1 MRDARLPGSLDLLLS
16 EENILDIYT
25 YGPWRVPDGLIDEL
39 SARVDSL
46 IADPRS
52 ARLTVDRH
60 PVLRT
65 PAPAVVADVLG
76 LTGLL
81 LGDAAV
87 RSGRRC
93 HLEYDLVGRF
103 LARPTSV
110 RSNWVARPAPWR
122 PPGAEL
128 FQVAGDDRAL
138 RELAWELTE
147 EILRALAGVEPL
159 EERRTALLGLYERIG
174 EDGDL
179 MDAMLGTPLDSPEW
193 LVVEERCLDAA
204 SDETVALLPELTG
217 PVGYLGWVVD
227 GWLAAEERLSRVVT
241 GSANSTGL
249 LAELLL
255 QAGINEVPAELAVG
269 VRGELYD
276 EIAERLPVLS
286 KTFQAGEWR
295 TRIRAY
301 LSRALVLGEIGLARA
316 WLDLAVRFTAAVRG
330 VPGTPVR
337 PEPCAVPVGE
347 FGSDIR
353 RLFRVRRVRHPLTR
367 TAIPPR
373 RRLGGPVDLR
383 TQEPVVEPEPA
394 EPAAAPAAG
403 PSAGPSAELPAEPE
417 LVAELPVV
425 GEPPVVEPPVVEL
438 PPEPDLEVEPPSP
451 NGTLDGISNG
461 VPNGVPGNGVPGH
474 GVPGHGVPG
483 HGVPN
488 GVAGNGV
495 PGGLQV
501 GELPAPGPADPQPAD
516 PTDPAGGTGPADPT
530 EPADEQPADAPTSEE
545 AARPTPAKTAPRAE
559 SDQPAP
565 TSPLAQA
572 HRMID
577 RIVGQPAL
585 ASALREI
592 ANSPEHEVRMLVAG
606 PPGTGRGLTVDVL
619 SRLLAVRG
627 FHGAPLWIG
636 HEEFAR
642 LGTATAVAEL
652 RDRLT
657 SSRNTQLVGI
667 DGLDR
672 LVNHPSN
679 GKPLA
684 EELNR
689 MISGYGPE
697 LQVVGFAAIDGYRR
711 LVDADAALAA
721 WWRVVRTRDFDA
733 ADFAQLFGRVIER
746 RGAVVTPDAAR
757 SAGELLASTPGEGQ
771 LRNARLATYLA
782 DLSIDA
788 ARRRDPADPPTVDL
802 PDLPP
807 LRVDGNDEADELG
820 QPSNGQPNLPADQSH
835 GQPGSAQP
843 TPPTPPT
850 TPTTTPRTNPRP

>member
-16 EENILDIYT
+16 EEDILDLYA

-39 SARVDSL
+39 SARVDGL

-52 ARLTVDRH
+52 ARLTVERH

-65 PAPAVVADVLG
+65 PTPAVVADVLG
-76 LTGLL
+76 LTGFL

-93 HLEYDLVGRF
+93 HLEYDIVGRF
-103 LARPTSV
+103 LNAPSAVRPA
-110 RSNWVARPAPWR
+110 WAAPPAPWR
-122 PPGAEL
+122 PPGSEL
-128 FQVAGDDRAL
+128 FQVAGDDPAL

-159 EERRTALLGLYERIG
+159 DARRTALLDLYERIG
-174 EDGDL
+174 EDGEL
-179 MDAMLGTPLDSPEW
+179 MDAVFTTPLGSPEW
-193 LVVEERCLDAA
+193 LTVEERFLDAA
-204 SDETVALLPELTG
+204 SDETVGMLPELTG

-255 QAGINEVPAELAVG
+255 QAGITEVPAELAVG

-276 EIAERLPVLS
+276 EIAERLPELAT
-286 KTFQAGEWR
+286 TFHSAEWR

-337 PEPCAVPVGE
+337 PDPCAVPVGE
-347 FGSDIR
+347 FGADIR

-373 RRLGGPVDLR
+373 RRPGQQADPRDEVPA
-383 TQEPVVEPEPA
+383 EPGTEPAEESALAERIEQTELAEQTGRAEPAVAPPTEPELEPEP
-394 EPAAAPAAG
+394 
-403 PSAGPSAELPAEPE
+403 EL
-417 LVAELPVV
+417 LAELPVV
-425 GEPPVVEPPVVEL
+425 GEPPVVEL
-438 PPEPDLEVEPPSP
+438 PPDPGSEPDTDPDTDQETASTEPSAANS
-451 NGTLDGISNG
+451 NGTSNG
-461 VPNGVPGNGVPGH
+461 VH
-474 GVPGHGVPG
+474 
-483 HGVPN
+483 
-488 GVAGNGV
+488 
-495 PGGLQV
+495 GGLLV
-501 GELPAPGPADPQPAD
+501 GELPAPGPAQSAPQAESAATAPEPAPAPPEPARVQPE
-516 PTDPAGGTGPADPT
+516 PTPAEATTPTHAEPT
-530 EPADEQPADAPTSEE
+530 EPEQPVEPVE
-545 AARPTPAKTAPRAE
+545 AMA
-559 SDQPAP
+559 
-565 TSPLAQA
+565 TSPLPQA
-572 HRMID
+572 YRMID

-585 ASALREI
+585 VGALREI
-592 ANSPEHEVRMLVAG
+592 ANSPEHEVRLLVAG
-606 PPGTGRGLTVDVL
+606 PPGTGRGLTVDIL

-652 RDRLT
+652 RDRLM
-657 SSRNTQLVGI
+657 SCRNTQLVGI
-667 DGLDR
+667 DGLDK
-672 LVNHPSN
+672 LVNHPSS
-679 GKPLA
+679 GKALA

-733 ADFAQLFGRVIER
+733 ADFAMLFGRVIER
-746 RGAVVTPDAAR
+746 RGAVVTPEAAR
-757 SAGELLASTPGEGQ
+757 AAGELLASTPGEGQ

-788 ARRRDPADPPTVDL
+788 ARRRDNSDPPTVDL

-807 LRVDGNDEADELG
+807 LRVESPDGPDEL
-820 QPSNGQPNLPADQSH
+820 SLA
-835 GQPGSAQP
+835 ALRER
-843 TPPTPPT
+843 T
-850 TPTTTPRTNPRP
+850 T